1 MQMRENK
8 IFEHQAIYILNKVK
22 VEQWIVG
29 NLSEGETFNLNSSI
43 TRGEYKILNY
53 QTESLKYESG
63 ILINILLLFFT

>member
-1 MQMRENK
+1 M
-8 IFEHQAIYILNKVK
+8 K

-53 QTESLKYESG
+53 QTESLKYE
-63 ILINILLLFFT
+63 